1 MKAEPRRLIK
11 RRSPRVVLIGKNP
24 VFPLLV
30 GLINSSTV
38 NKVRVIAIATK
49 KMAVGKVHAI
59 QLTRLALT

>member
-1 MKAEPRRLIK
+1 M
-11 RRSPRVVLIGKNP
+11 LIGKNP